1 MYGIVEIAGH
11 QYQVKAGDLIDVE
24 KLKVEAGSDV
34 IFDQVLFIGGKG
46 EGEKTLVGLPTVAG
60 AQVTARVIRHDRS
73 RKVIVFKRR
82 PGAWRRKKG
91 HRQEFTALLITAVN
105 DGNGNV
111 VELAKD
117 HKFVKKYLESS
128 SNQE

>member
-24 KLKVEAGSDV
+24 KLTVDV
-34 IFDQVLFIGGKG
+34 GNDVVFDQVLMIGGKG
-46 EGEKTLVGLPTVAG
+46 EGEKALVGLPTVSG
-60 AQVTARVIRHDRS
+60 AKITARVVRHDRS

-91 HRQEFTALLITAVN
+91 HRQEYTALFITEIN
-105 DGNGNV
+105 DGSGNV
-111 VELAKD
+111 MQVAND
-117 HKFVKKYLESS
+117 HKFAKKFLANN
-128 SNQE
+128 NQ